1 MEVTFRS
8 ILVPVDGSMQS
19 RISQEMAIFL
29 SKLFTSQV
37 TVMHVV
43 SSELPEL
50 AGKTYSSREDIV
62 PVNQATMQ
70 FPRAI
75 EITRPRE
82 NIFPDEVINELTN
95 RLREDGQTLLN
106 QSVAVFTA
114 SGLAPNHKSVEAT
127 DIAEAIIEE
136 ADKGKYDLVV
146 MGNSSEELLPLDLH
160 LGSVARKVAL
170 SVKASTLIVR
180 KKTEVEK
187 ILVPVDGSIKEERSL
202 RKAKTIAKAANAS
215 IVLLHVQEKLLLRLR
230 PEITQVGIAI
240 LERAAKLLD
249 GVEVEKKLLP
259 GDPAHFIIQTA
270 EQVGADLIVMG
281 SGGLSLPHRL
291 FLGSVTDHVLH
302 HATVPVLLVKQT
314 ASSG

>member
-1 MEVTFRS
+1 MEETFRN
-8 ILVPVDGSMQS
+8 ILVPVDGSLQS
-19 RISQEMAIFL
+19 RISQEMAAFL
-29 SKLFTSQV
+29 SKRFNSQL

-95 RLREDGQTLLN
+95 RLREDGETLLN
-106 QSVAVFTA
+106 ESVALFTA
-114 SGLAPNHKSVEAT
+114 SGLTPNHKLVEAIDT
-127 DIAEAIIEE
+127 AEAIIEE

-146 MGNSSEELLPLDLH
+146 MGNSSEDEEPLNLH
-160 LGSVARKVAL
+160 LGSIARKVAL
-170 SVKASTLIVR
+170 RANTSTLIVR
-180 KKTEVEK
+180 RKTEVKK
-187 ILVPVDGSIKEERSL
+187 ILVPVDGSVKEEKSL
-202 RKAKTIAKAANAS
+202 GRAKTIAKAANAS
-215 IVLLHVQEKLLLRLR
+215 IVLLHVQEKMLLRLR
-230 PEITQVGIAI
+230 PEIAQVGTAI
-240 LERAAKLLD
+240 LERTAKLLD
-249 GVEVEKKLLP
+249 GVEVERKLLP

-270 EQVGADLIVMG
+270 EQVDADLIVMG
-281 SGGLSLPHRL
+281 SGGLSLPRRL

-302 HATVPVLLVKQT
+302 HATVPVLLVK
-314 ASSG
+314 

>member
-1 MEVTFRS
+1 MEKTFRS
-8 ILVPVDGSMQS
+8 ILVPVDSSTQS

-29 SKLFTSQV
+29 SKRFNSQV

-70 FPRAI
+70 FPRAV

-82 NIFPDEVINELTN
+82 NIFPDEVINELTT
-95 RLREDGQTLLN
+95 RLREEGETLLT
-106 QSVAVFTA
+106 QSVALFTA
-114 SGLAPNHKSVEAT
+114 SGLAPNKKLVEAT
-127 DIAEAIIEE
+127 DTAEAIIEE

-146 MGNSSEELLPLDLH
+146 MGNSSENEEPLNLH
-160 LGSVARKVAL
+160 LGSIARKVAL
-170 SVKASTLIVR
+170 SVKASTMIVR
-180 KKTEVEK
+180 KKTEVKK
-187 ILVPVDGSIKEERSL
+187 ILVPVDGSIREDKSL
-202 RKAKTIAKAANAS
+202 GRAKTLAKAANANV
-215 IVLLHVQEKLLLRLR
+215 VLLHVQERFLLGLR
-230 PEITQVGIAI
+230 PEIAQVGTAI

-249 GVEVEKKLLP
+249 GVTVEQKLLP

-270 EQVGADLIVMG
+270 EKVDADLIVMG
-281 SGGLSLPHRL
+281 SGGLGLPRRL

-302 HATVPVLLVKQT
+302 HATVPVLLVK
-314 ASSG
+314 